1 VVWARASQHQR
12 LPQRFRS
19 HDASSASVVTGMGE
33 LANSCTRL
41 WVNAKLCIGVHAM
54 HQASRNAKLCQRG
67 SIHSQVG
74 ELLPLS

>member
-1 VVWARASQHQR
+1 
-12 LPQRFRS
+12 
-19 HDASSASVVTGMGE
+19 VTGMGE